1 MPDFN
6 TIFPHFTE
14 RCVDLQRLLAP
25 IAFLLLVG
33 GLISATI
40 SGHRSSQSFVHT
52 FGRMIVYIVLLT
64 FLVTWGNTLTQ
75 IVDNTVKNVLKVDP
89 TQIQNQYNAALELQ
103 KSGQEQ
109 KSWWEKV
116 TDFSASIFESLISAC
131 LWLLG
136 WFASAIVF
144 YAYII
149 QKVILYIGYAL
160 APIFIGFLAFGTLRG
175 VGTRYLLNLIG
186 VMVWPLGWGVAGLV
200 TEGLIDFMTDQSFLH
215 DSSVVGGVGYTLQNL
230 IGLGLLG
237 IWIIFSTIA
246 APVIIQRSL
255 VEGILV
261 GSPLM
266 SGAFA
271 AGKAAVMTAVTTGTT
286 VAAQAMSG
294 GAVNVPLVV
303 AGIGAGAAAGIESL
317 ASTSGGLGGG
327 SLINTLAQLRPLGE
341 RRGGDHDES
350 FPRGDVTGDKTVA
363 ALLQRTKN
371 PYSQG

>member
-1 MPDFN
+1 MTDFN
-6 TIFPHFTE
+6 TLFPNFTE
-14 RCVDLQRLLAP
+14 RCVELQQLLLP
-25 IAFLLLVG
+25 IAYLLLVSG
-33 GLISATI
+33 AISATI
-40 SGHRSSQSFVHT
+40 NGHRSGQAVVHVV
-52 FGRMIVYIVLLT
+52 GRIIIYIVLLT
-64 FLVTWGNTLTQ
+64 FLVTWGNTVTQ

-89 TQIQNQYNAALELQ
+89 AQIQSQYNAALELQ

-136 WFASAIVF
+136 WIASAIVF

-149 QKVILYIGYAL
+149 QKVILYIGYGL
-160 APIFIGFLAFGTLRG
+160 APIFIGFLAFGVLRG
-175 VGTRYLLNLIG
+175 VGTRYLLNLVG
-186 VMVWPLGWGVAGLV
+186 VMLWPLGWGVAGLV
-200 TEGLIDFMTDQSFLH
+200 TEGLIGFMTDQSFLH
-215 DSSVVGGVGYTLQNL
+215 TSAVGGVGYTLQNL

-255 VEGILV
+255 VEGILA
-261 GSPLM
+261 GSPLL

-271 AGKAAVMTAVTTGTT
+271 AGKAAITTAVTTGTT

-294 GAVNVPLVV
+294 GAVNLPLVV
-303 AGIGAGAAAGIESL
+303 AGIGAGAAAGMESL

-327 SLINTLAQLRPLGE
+327 SLVNTLAQLRPLGE
-341 RRGGDHDES
+341 RRGHDHDES